1 MTPSEAITAILALA
15 VAIGGGTGIWSY
27 ATSRHRPAIDRSE
40 AAVAAATGAGELA
53 LTIAERADARSIS
66 LEGRVETLE
75 TRLDRWS
82 HFGHDLHQRWPIH
95 RQSETP
101 PPLPE

>member
-15 VAIGGGTGIWSY
+15 VAIGGGTGLWSW
-27 ATSRHRPAIDRSE
+27 ASSRHRPAIDRSE
-40 AAVAAATGAGELA
+40 AAVAAATGAGDLA
-53 LTIAERADARSIS
+53 LAIAKRGDERLAKVEDRI
-66 LEGRVETLE
+66 ETLE
-75 TRLDRWS
+75 TRLDLWS